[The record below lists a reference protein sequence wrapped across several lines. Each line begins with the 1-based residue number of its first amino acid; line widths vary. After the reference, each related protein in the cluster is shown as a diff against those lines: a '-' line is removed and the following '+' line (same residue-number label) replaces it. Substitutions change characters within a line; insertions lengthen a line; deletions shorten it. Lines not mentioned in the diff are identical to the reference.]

1 MVKNPPFNEG
11 DMGLIAVHGTQI
23 LCTAGQLSPSA
34 TTIEPVSSRAHV
46 S

>member
-11 DMGLIAVHGTQI
+11 DMGLITGYGTQI
-23 LCTAGQLSPSA
+23 LCTVGQLSPSA
-34 TTIEPVSSRAHV
+34 TTIEPVSSKTHV